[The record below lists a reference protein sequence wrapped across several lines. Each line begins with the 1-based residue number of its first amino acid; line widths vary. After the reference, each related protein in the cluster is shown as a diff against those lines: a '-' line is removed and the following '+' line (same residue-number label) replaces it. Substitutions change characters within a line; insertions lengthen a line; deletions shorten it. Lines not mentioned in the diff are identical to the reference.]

1 MGDYA
6 GMAERIVNRAV
17 KRGADDVVAG
27 VNVNRSYQVRFAQNE
42 PVISNRWRETGAFA
56 GVVVQKRVVGTKIK
70 DLSRVDETV
79 DDLVATARK
88 SQENPQYG
96 GIAQGPFT
104 YQQSP
109 PDPKLLD
116 LTDGGDLVYA
126 AVNAALEEGAKE
138 TAGSFCKYDEETFL
152 HTSNDAV
159 GQERAGS
166 LRLTIRA
173 MVGPESSG
181 HDVACATKAS
191 ALHPEEAGRNA
202 GKVAALAKAP
212 KQGQP
217 GTYDIVF
224 EPLLVGGLVNEIGG
238 RASAFAVLAGLS
250 PFKDKLGEK
259 VATEGVTIVDDGSAD
274 SLGARAFDGEGVP
287 TRPNTVIDKGTL
299 QTYLHNT
306 STAKLFETKTTGNA
320 RFIFPEMYTTD
331 NAPPGFISPEPH
343 ALFIEP
349 GDWTRDEM
357 LAEVKDGLWLT
368 NSWYT
373 RYQSYMTGDFS
384 TIPRDGIFRIQDGE
398 VTEVWKDVRLTDN
411 LLHLWSQVDGLGKEV
426 QQVKWWYEV
435 PTPSV
440 VPHMLARDIG
450 ITRSAE

>member
-1 MGDYA
+1 MMMADYA
-6 GMAERIVNRAV
+6 DMAERIVHRAV

-56 GVVVQKRVVGTKIK
+56 GVVVEKRVVGTEIK
-70 DLSRVDETV
+70 DLSRVDEAV

-104 YQQSP
+104 YKLST
-109 PDPKLLD
+109 PDPKILD

-138 TAGSFCKYDEETFL
+138 TAGSFWKYDEETFL
-152 HTSNDAV
+152 HTSNDAI
-159 GQERAGS
+159 GHERGGS
-166 LRLTIRA
+166 LSLSIRA
-173 MVGPESSG
+173 MAGPDSSG
-181 HDVACATKAS
+181 HDVACTTHAS
-191 ALHPEEAGRNA
+191 EFDPEKAGRNA
-202 GKVAALAKAP
+202 GKIAALAKAP
-212 KQGQP
+212 KQGEP

-224 EPLLVGGLVNEIGG
+224 DPLIVGGLVNEIGG
-238 RASAFAVLAGLS
+238 RSSAFAVLAGLS

-259 VATEGVTIVDDGSAD
+259 VAADGVTVIDDGSAD
-274 SLGARAFDGEGVP
+274 SLGGRAFDDEGAP
-287 TRPNTVIDKGTL
+287 TRPNTLVDHGTL

-306 STAKLFETKTTGNA
+306 STAKLFKTETTANA
-320 RFIFPEMYTTD
+320 
-331 NAPPGFISPEPH
+331 GFVSPQPH
-343 ALFIEP
+343 ALFLKP
-349 GDWTRDEM
+349 GDWSRDEM
-357 LAEVKDGLWLT
+357 VAEVKDGLWLT

-373 RYQSYMTGDFS
+373 RFQSYMTGDFS
-384 TIPRDGIFRIQDGE
+384 TIPRDGIFRIQNGE
-398 VTEVWKDVRLTDN
+398 VTEAWKDVRLTDN
-411 LLHLWSQVDGLGKEV
+411 LLHLWSQVEGLGKEV

-440 VPHMLARDIG
+440 VPSMLAREIG
-450 ITRSAE
+450 ITGSAE

>member
-6 GMAERIVNRAV
+6 GIAERIVNRAV
-17 KRGADDVVAG
+17 KQGADDVIAG
-27 VNVNRSYQVRFAQNE
+27 IGVNRSYQVRFAQNE
-42 PVISNRWRETGAFA
+42 PVISNRWREVGALA
-56 GVVVQKRVVGTKIK
+56 GVVVQKRVVGTEIR
-70 DLSRVDETV
+70 DLDRVDEAV

-96 GIAQGPFT
+96 GIAQGPFE
-104 YQQSP
+104 YKSSA
-109 PDPKLLD
+109 PDPKILD

-138 TAGSFCKYDEETFL
+138 TAGSFWKYDHETFL

-159 GQERAGS
+159 GRQRGGS
-166 LRLTIRA
+166 LSLTIRA
-173 MVGPESSG
+173 MAGPESSG
-181 HDVACATKAS
+181 HDVACATS
-191 ALHPEEAGRNA
+191 AAAFLPQDAGRHA
-202 GKVAALAKAP
+202 GEIAAMAKAP
-212 KQGQP
+212 KQGEP
-217 GTYDIVF
+217 GNYDILF
-224 EPLLVGGLVNEIGG
+224 EPLVVGALVNEIGA

-250 PFKDKLGEK
+250 PFKDKVGEK
-259 VATEGVTIVDDGSAD
+259 VAAAGVSVVDDGSAD
-274 SLGARAFDGEGVP
+274 SLGERAFDEEGVP
-287 TRPNTVIDKGTL
+287 AQRNTLVENGVF

-306 STAKLFETKTTGNA
+306 STAKLFETETTGNA
-320 RFIFPEMYTTD
+320 
-331 NAPPGFISPEPH
+331 GFISPEPH

-357 LAEVKDGLWLT
+357 VAEVKDGLWVT
-368 NSWYT
+368 NTWYT
-373 RYQSYMTGDFS
+373 RYASYITGDFS
-384 TIPRDGIFRIQDGE
+384 TIPRDGIFRIENGE
-398 VTEVWKDVRLTDN
+398 ITGVWKDVRLTDN
-411 LLHLWSQVDGLGKEV
+411 LIHLWSQVEGFGKEA

>member
-6 GMAERIVNRAV
+6 ELAERIVHRAV

-27 VNVNRSYQVRFAQNE
+27 VDVNRSYQVRFAQNE

-56 GVVVQKRVVGTKIK
+56 GVVVQKRVVGTEIK
-70 DLSRVDETV
+70 DLSKVDKAV

-104 YQQSP
+104 YKQSP
-109 PDPKLLD
+109 PDPKILD
-116 LTDGGDLVYA
+116 LTDGGDQVYA
-126 AVNAALEEGAKE
+126 AVNAALAEGAKE
-138 TAGSFCKYDEETFL
+138 TAGSFWKYDKESFL

-159 GQERAGS
+159 GHERSGS
-166 LRLTIRA
+166 LSLTIRA
-173 MVGPESSG
+173 LTGPESSG

-191 ALHPEEAGRNA
+191 AFHPEEAGRHA
-202 GKVAALAKAP
+202 GEIAALAKDP
-212 KQGQP
+212 KRGEP

-224 EPLLVGGLVNEIGG
+224 EPLLVAGLVNEVGG

-259 VATEGVTIVDDGSAD
+259 VAAEGVNVHDDGSAD
-274 SLGARAFDGEGVP
+274 TLGGRAFDDEGVP
-287 TRPNTVIDKGTL
+287 TRPIPLVERGTL

-306 STAKLFETKTTGNA
+306 STAKLFKTETTGNA
-320 RFIFPEMYTTD
+320 
-331 NAPPGFISPEPH
+331 GFISPEPH
-343 ALFIEP
+343 ALFLEP
-349 GDWTRDEM
+349 GEWSRDEM
-357 LAEVKDGLWLT
+357 VAEVKDGLWLT

-384 TIPRDGIFRIQDGE
+384 TIPRDGIFRIQNGE

-411 LLHLWSQVDGLGKEV
+411 LLHLWSQVEGLGKET

-440 VPHMLARDIG
+440 VPHMLAREIG